1 MINFEMLGILCR
13 LHCLEEIVFPRV
25 LKHEQKQGK
34 NVIKDYVPAVVTDH
48 KIYQMIIKAQG
59 RVKLMVEEL

>member
-13 LHCLEEIVFPRV
+13 LHYLEEIVFPRV

-48 KIYQMIIKAQG
+48 KIYQMIIKA
-59 RVKLMVEEL
+59 